1 MLLQNTGIQPENY
14 TAQEPRR
21 PHSKEVYLASVSEI
35 RFKLSIL
42 MHKRAANSHKIAM
55 FEGDR

>member
-1 MLLQNTGIQPENY
+1 
-14 TAQEPRR
+14 
-21 PHSKEVYLASVSEI
+21 LASVSEI